1 MKQTNS
7 QPYTLDPK
15 AKTHMCLIQLDSQHL
30 SLDSQGWFHVR
41 PGYAGTRRTYVSIRH
56 GYAGTRRTYVSI
68 PQARVS
74 PQACRDTGS
83 NSPKTRE
90 CKQRRHGN
98 VASTGT
104 SFGLA
109 RHEYGLA
116 INVLEPWLHTLCV
129 QTWNCSF
136 SDAQARFSNWHS
148 RGTDTNPLDAKKRG
162 GRGIGKNT
170 LFERHGCKLSRGT
183 AM

>member
-1 MKQTNS
+1 M
-7 QPYTLDPK
+7 
-15 AKTHMCLIQLDSQHL
+15 
-30 SLDSQGWFHVR
+30 R
-41 PGYAGTRRTYVSIRH
+41 PGYEGTRRTYVCIRH
-56 GYAGTRRTYVSI
+56 GYAGTRRTYMSI
-68 PQARVS
+68 PQARAYDFSRPQSVS
-74 PQACRDTGS
+74 PQARRDTGS
-83 NSPKTRE
+83 NSPETRE
-90 CKQRRHGN
+90 CRQQRHRK

-104 SFGLA
+104 CFGLA

-170 LFERHGCKLSRGT
+170 LFKRHGCKLSRGT

>member
-1 MKQTNS
+1 MQAQDAHT
-7 QPYTLDPK
+7 
-15 AKTHMCLIQLDSQHL
+15 CLSH
-30 SLDSQGWFHVR
+30 
-41 PGYAGTRRTYVSIRH
+41 RH

-74 PQACRDTGS
+74 PQARRDTGS
-83 NSPKTRE
+83 NSPETRD
-90 CKQRRHGN
+90 CRQRRHGN

-104 SFGLA
+104 CFGLA

-116 INVLEPWLHTLCV
+116 IDVLEPRLHTLCV

-136 SDAQARFSNWHS
+136 SDAQARFLNWHS
-148 RGTDTNPLDAKKRG
+148 RGTDTNPLHTNPLDAKKRG

>member
-1 MKQTNS
+1 M
-7 QPYTLDPK
+7 
-15 AKTHMCLIQLDSQHL
+15 
-30 SLDSQGWFHVR
+30 R

-74 PQACRDTGS
+74 PQARRDTGS
-83 NSPKTRE
+83 NSPETRE
-90 CKQRRHGN
+90 CRQQRHGN

-104 SFGLA
+104 CFGLA

-116 INVLEPWLHTLCV
+116 INVLEPRLDTLCV

-148 RGTDTNPLDAKKRG
+148 RGTDTNPLHTNHLDAKKRG